1 VNYIC
6 HFRRKH
12 NTLVEPVLRS
22 GMTKTAVLAFSG
34 GLDTSVC
41 VPLLRDDEH
50 YGYDEV
56 IGVTVNVGQPEED
69 MEEAYDRA
77 HILDEHRV
85 IDASEE
91 FVEDLIFPLIK
102 ANGSYEGYPMG
113 TSVARPVIARHCLR
127 VAEEV
132 GADALAHGCTGKGN
146 DQLRFEAVW
155 RTSDLEITAPMREM
169 NLTREWEIEY
179 ANEHGLEVEAT
190 KEEPWSI
197 DSNIWSRSIEGGEME
212 NPSNEPPEEIFD
224 WTASPDDAPEGGEV
238 VEIEFEEGVPVALN
252 VVEGTSTGSQT
263 QSENGESMEGVELIT
278 TLNEIAGEHGVG
290 RNDMM
295 EDRVLGLKVREV
307 YEHPA
312 ATVLLKAHS
321 DLESLVFTR
330 SQLKFKPIVENEW
343 SDLAYA
349 GLVDEPL
356 YDDLNAFVDSS
367 QEVVNGTV
375 RVKLHKGTARVVGRE
390 SEDALYS
397 EDMVSF
403 DTGGVTDDIDQT
415 DAVGFAKYHGI
426 QGRLRK
432 NR

>member
-1 VNYIC
+1 
-6 HFRRKH
+6 
-12 NTLVEPVLRS
+12 
-22 GMTKTAVLAFSG
+22 MTKTAVLAFSG

-41 VPLLRDDEH
+41 VPLLRDDDH

-56 IGVTVNVGQPEED
+56 IGVTVDVGQPEDD

-85 IDASEE
+85 IGASEE
-91 FVEDLIFPLIK
+91 FVDELIFPLVK

-113 TSVARPVIARHCLR
+113 TSVARPIIARHCLR

-155 RTSDLEITAPMREM
+155 RAGDFEIIAPMREM

-212 NPSNEPPEEIFD
+212 NPSNEPPEEIFK

-238 VEIEFEEGVPVALN
+238 IEIEFEGGVPVALN
-252 VVEGTSTGSQT
+252 
-263 QSENGESMEGVELIT
+263 GERKDGVELIT

-312 ATVLLKAHS
+312 ATTLLKAHA

-330 SQLKFKPIVENEW
+330 AQTKFKSVVENEW

-356 YDDLNAFVDSS
+356 FDDLNAYVDSS
-367 QEVVNGTV
+367 QDAVNGTV

-426 QGRLRK
+426 QGRMHKSLDERDG
-432 NR
+432 

>member
-1 VNYIC
+1 
-6 HFRRKH
+6 
-12 NTLVEPVLRS
+12 
-22 GMTKTAVLAFSG
+22 M
-34 GLDTSVC
+34 
-41 VPLLRDDEH
+41 PLLRDDEH

-56 IGVTVNVGQPEED
+56 VGVTVDVGQPEDD

-77 HILDEHRV
+77 GILDEHRV

-91 FVEDLIFPLIK
+91 FVDELILPLIK

-113 TSVARPVIARHCLR
+113 TSVARPIIARHCLR

-132 GADALAHGCTGKGN
+132 DADALAHGCTGKGN

-155 RTSDLEITAPMREM
+155 RAGEFEIIAPMREM
-169 NLTREWEIEY
+169 NLTRDWEIEY
-179 ANEHGLEVEAT
+179 ANEHGLDVEAT
-190 KEEPWSI
+190 KEEPWSV

-212 NPSNEPPEEIFD
+212 NPANEPPEEIFE
-224 WTASPDDAPEGGEV
+224 WTASPGDAPEGGEV
-238 VEIEFEEGVPVALN
+238 AEIEFEEGVPVALD
-252 VVEGTSTGSQT
+252 
-263 QSENGESMEGVELIT
+263 GERMEGVELIE

-312 ATVLLKAHS
+312 ATTLLKAHA

-330 SQLKFKPIVENEW
+330 SQLKFKSVVENEW

-356 YDDLNAFVDSS
+356 FDDLNAYVKSS
-367 QEVVNGTV
+367 QEAVNGTV

-390 SEDALYS
+390 SDDALYS

-426 QGRLRK
+426 QGRMR
-432 NR
+432 NAQNDR

>member
-1 VNYIC
+1 LLPDRFVS
-6 HFRRKH
+6 
-12 NTLVEPVLRS
+12 T
-22 GMTKTAVLAFSG
+22 MTKKAVLAFSG

-41 VPLLRDDEH
+41 VPLLRDDDH

-69 MEEAYDRA
+69 MQEAYDRSGV
-77 HILDEHRV
+77 LDEHRV

-113 TSVARPVIARHCLR
+113 TSVARPVIARHCMR

-155 RTSDLEITAPMREM
+155 RAGDFKIIAPMREM

-179 ANEHGLEVEAT
+179 ANEHGLDVEAT

-197 DSNIWSRSIEGGEME
+197 DSNIWSRSVEGGEME
-212 NPSNEPPEEIFD
+212 NPSNEPPEAIFD
-224 WTASPDDAPEGGEV
+224 WTQSPDDAPEGGRT
-238 VEIEFEEGVPVALN
+238 VEIEFEEGVPVALD
-252 VVEGTSTGSQT
+252 
-263 QSENGESMEGVELIT
+263 GEEMDGVELIT
-278 TLNEIAGEHGVG
+278 TLNEVAGGHGVG

-312 ATVLLKAHS
+312 ATVLLKAHR

-330 SQLKFKPIVENEW
+330 RQLKFKSVVENEW

-356 YDDLNAFVDSS
+356 FADLNAFVDSS
-367 QEVVNGTV
+367 QHVVNGTV

-390 SEDALYS
+390 SDDALYS

-432 NR
+432 GLDEREN

>member
-1 VNYIC
+1 
-6 HFRRKH
+6 
-12 NTLVEPVLRS
+12 
-22 GMTKTAVLAFSG
+22 MTKTAVIAFSG

-41 VPLLRDDEH
+41 VPLLRDDEG

-56 IGVTVNVGQPEED
+56 IGVTVDVGQPEDD

-85 IDASEE
+85 IDASEG
-91 FVEDLIFPLIK
+91 FVDDLILPLVK

-113 TSVARPVIARHCLR
+113 TSVARPVIARHCMR

-155 RTSDLEITAPMREM
+155 RAGDFEIIAPMREM

-179 ANEHGLEVEAT
+179 ANGHGLEVEAT

-212 NPSNEPPEEIFD
+212 NPANEPPEGIFE

-238 VEIEFEEGVPVALN
+238 VEIGFEEGVPVALD
-252 VVEGTSTGSQT
+252 
-263 QSENGESMEGVELIT
+263 GERMEAVELIE
-278 TLNEIAGEHGVG
+278 TLNEVAGEHGVG

-312 ATVLLKAHS
+312 ATTLLTAHA

-330 SQLKFKPIVENEW
+330 SQLKFKSVVENEW

-356 YDDLNAFVDSS
+356 FDDLNAYVDSS
-367 QEVVNGTV
+367 QESVNGKV

-390 SEDALYS
+390 SDDALYS
-397 EDMVSF
+397 EEMVSF

-426 QGRLRK
+426 QGRMHKSLDDE
-432 NR
+432 N

>member
-1 VNYIC
+1 
-6 HFRRKH
+6 
-12 NTLVEPVLRS
+12 
-22 GMTKTAVLAFSG
+22 
-34 GLDTSVC
+34 
-41 VPLLRDDEH
+41 
-50 YGYDEV
+50 
-56 IGVTVNVGQPEED
+56 
-69 MEEAYDRA
+69 
-77 HILDEHRV
+77 
-85 IDASEE
+85 
-91 FVEDLIFPLIK
+91 
-102 ANGSYEGYPMG
+102 
-113 TSVARPVIARHCLR
+113 
-127 VAEEV
+127 
-132 GADALAHGCTGKGN
+132 AHGCTGKGN

-155 RTSDLEITAPMREM
+155 RASDLEIIAPMREM

-212 NPSNEPPEEIFD
+212 NPANEPPEEIFE

-238 VEIEFEEGVPVALN
+238 IEIEFEEGVPVALN
-252 VVEGTSTGSQT
+252 GD
-263 QSENGESMEGVELIT
+263 NMEGVELIT

-312 ATVLLKAHS
+312 ATTLLAAHA

-330 SQLKFKPIVENEW
+330 SQLKFKSVVENEW

-356 YDDLNAFVDSS
+356 FDDLNAYVDSS
-367 QEVVNGTV
+367 QDAVNGTV

-390 SEDALYS
+390 SGDALYS

-415 DAVGFAKYHGI
+415 DAVGFGKYHGI
-426 QGRLRK
+426 QGRMHKSLDERDG
-432 NR
+432 

>member
-1 VNYIC
+1 
-6 HFRRKH
+6 
-12 NTLVEPVLRS
+12 
-22 GMTKTAVLAFSG
+22 M
-34 GLDTSVC
+34 
-41 VPLLRDDEH
+41 PLLRDDDH

-56 IGVTVNVGQPEED
+56 IGVTVDVGQPEED

-91 FVEDLIFPLIK
+91 FVDELIFPLVK

-113 TSVARPVIARHCLR
+113 TSVARPIIARHCLR

-155 RTSDLEITAPMREM
+155 RSSDLEIIAPMRDM

-179 ANEHGLEVEAT
+179 ANEHGLDVEAT
-190 KEEPWSI
+190 KEEPWSV
-197 DSNIWSRSIEGGEME
+197 DSNIWSRSVEGGEIE
-212 NPSNEPPEEIFD
+212 NPANEPPEVVFE
-224 WTASPDDAPEGGEV
+224 WTVSPDDAPEGGEI

-252 VVEGTSTGSQT
+252 
-263 QSENGESMEGVELIT
+263 GEQMEGVELVT
-278 TLNEIAGEHGVG
+278 TLNEVAGEHGVG

-312 ATVLLKAHS
+312 ATVLLKAHA

-330 SQLKFKPIVENEW
+330 RQLKFKSTIENEW

-356 YDDLNAFVDSS
+356 FDDLNAFVDSS

-390 SEDALYS
+390 SDDALYS

-415 DAVGFAKYHGI
+415 DAVGFSKYHGI

-432 NR
+432 NLDN

>member
-1 VNYIC
+1 
-6 HFRRKH
+6 
-12 NTLVEPVLRS
+12 
-22 GMTKTAVLAFSG
+22 MTKTAVLAFSG

-41 VPLLRDDEH
+41 VPLLRDEEH

-56 IGVTVNVGQPEED
+56 IGVTVNVGQPEDD

-132 GADALAHGCTGKGN
+132 DADALAHGCTGKGN

-155 RTSDLEITAPMREM
+155 RLSDLEIIAPMREM
-169 NLTREWEIEY
+169 NLTRVWEIEY

-224 WTASPDDAPEGGEV
+224 WTQSPDDAPEGGEV

-252 VVEGTSTGSQT
+252 
-263 QSENGESMEGVELIT
+263 GEKMDGVELIT
-278 TLNEIAGEHGVG
+278 SLNETAGKHGVG

-312 ATVLLKAHS
+312 ATVLLKAHA

-330 SQLKFKPIVENEW
+330 SQLKFKPVVENEW

-356 YDDLNAFVDSS
+356 YEDLNAFVDSS

-426 QGRLRK
+426 QGRLRGSLDEDTG
-432 NR
+432 

>member
-1 VNYIC
+1 
-6 HFRRKH
+6 
-12 NTLVEPVLRS
+12 
-22 GMTKTAVLAFSG
+22 MTKTAVIAFSG

-41 VPLLRDDEH
+41 VPLLRDDDH

-56 IGVTVNVGQPEED
+56 IGVTVDVGQPQQD
-69 MEEAYDRA
+69 MEEAYDREQ
-77 HILDEHRV
+77 ILDEHRV

-91 FVEDLIFPLIK
+91 FVDDLIMPLVK

-113 TSVARPVIARHCLR
+113 TSVARPVIARHCMR

-155 RTSDLEITAPMREM
+155 RAGDFEIIAPMREM

-179 ANEHGLEVEAT
+179 ANENGLDVEAT

-212 NPSNEPPEEIFD
+212 NPANEPPEGIFE

-238 VEIEFEEGVPVALN
+238 VEIGFEEGVPVALD
-252 VVEGTSTGSQT
+252 
-263 QSENGESMEGVELIT
+263 GERMGGVELIE
-278 TLNEIAGEHGVG
+278 TLNEVAGEHGVG

-312 ATVLLKAHS
+312 ATTLLTAHA

-330 SQLKFKPIVENEW
+330 SQLKFKSVVENEW

-349 GLVDEPL
+349 GLVGEPL
-356 YDDLNAFVDSS
+356 FDDLNAYIESS
-367 QEVVNGTV
+367 QEAVNGVV

-390 SEDALYS
+390 SDDALYS
-397 EDMVSF
+397 EEMVSF

-426 QGRLRK
+426 QGRMHKSLDADD
-432 NR
+432 

>member
-1 VNYIC
+1 LLADRFVS
-6 HFRRKH
+6 
-12 NTLVEPVLRS
+12 T
-22 GMTKTAVLAFSG
+22 MTKKAVLAFSG

-41 VPLLRDDEH
+41 VPLLRDDDH

-69 MEEAYDRA
+69 MQEAYDRSGV
-77 HILDEHRV
+77 LDEHRV

-113 TSVARPVIARHCLR
+113 TSVARPVIARHCMR

-155 RTSDLEITAPMREM
+155 RAGDFKIIAPMREM

-179 ANEHGLEVEAT
+179 ANEHGLDVEAT

-197 DSNIWSRSIEGGEME
+197 DSNIWSRSVEGGEME
-212 NPSNEPPEEIFD
+212 NPSNEPPEAIFD
-224 WTASPDDAPEGGEV
+224 WTQSPDDAPEGGRT
-238 VEIEFEEGVPVALN
+238 VEIEFEEGVPVSLD
-252 VVEGTSTGSQT
+252 
-263 QSENGESMEGVELIT
+263 GEEMDGVELIT
-278 TLNEIAGEHGVG
+278 TLNEVAGGHGVG

-312 ATVLLKAHS
+312 ATVLLKAHR

-330 SQLKFKPIVENEW
+330 RQLKFKSVVENEW

-356 YDDLNAFVDSS
+356 FADLNAFVDSS
-367 QEVVNGTV
+367 QRVVNGTV

-390 SEDALYS
+390 SDDALYS

-426 QGRLRK
+426 QRRLRES
-432 NR
+432 

>member
-1 VNYIC
+1 
-6 HFRRKH
+6 
-12 NTLVEPVLRS
+12 
-22 GMTKTAVLAFSG
+22 MTKKAVLAFSG

-56 IGVTVNVGQPEED
+56 IGVTVDVGQPEED

-91 FVEDLIFPLIK
+91 FVEDFIFPLIK

-132 GADALAHGCTGKGN
+132 DADALAHGCTGKGN

-155 RTSDLEITAPMREM
+155 RAGDFEIIAPMREM

-197 DSNIWSRSIEGGEME
+197 DSNIWSRSVEGGEIE
-212 NPSNEPPEEIFD
+212 NPSNEPPEVVFE
-224 WTASPDDAPEGGEV
+224 WTASPDDAPDGGEV
-238 VEIEFEEGVPVALN
+238 VEIEFEEGVPVALD
-252 VVEGTSTGSQT
+252 GKR
-263 QSENGESMEGVELIT
+263 MEGVELIT
-278 TLNEIAGEHGVG
+278 TLNEVAGEHGVG

-295 EDRVLGLKVREV
+295 EDRVLGLKVHEV

-312 ATVLLKAHS
+312 ATVLLEAHA

-330 SQLKFKPIVENEW
+330 SQLKFKPVVENEW

-356 YDDLNAFVDSS
+356 YDDLNAFIDSS
-367 QEVVNGTV
+367 QEVLNGTV

-390 SEDALYS
+390 SKDALYS

-432 NR
+432 SLERDGE